1 MQKEMPH
8 TEMYESLQAKLFQVC
23 NVTFY
28 VCYTHITYFHRKAKP
43 QAEALTIILS
53 NIIFLFLCYE
63 NEKDDQ
69 LIGLI
74 FTLSRQLT
82 RNNLLMI

>member
-1 MQKEMPH
+1 MPH

-43 QAEALTIILS
+43 QAEALTIIFEQHY
-53 NIIFLFLCYE
+53 IF
-63 NEKDDQ
+63 
-69 LIGLI
+69 I
-74 FTLSRQLT
+74 FMLRK
-82 RNNLLMI
+82 RKR